1 MLRASRTPS
10 SGSSRVCQILSR
22 VKTKY
27 ACSRDNKQNITNFM
41 KVLHVSAE
49 CYPAAKAGGLGDV
62 AGALPKYLTASNCPA
77 AVILPKYKTKWIVA
91 QQWKEVFKGDFLLWK
106 TSISFSIQKLEGGA
120 LDFPLYVADIPGKY
134 DRPSVYLDEN
144 GKGFEDE
151 VERSLCFQQATLN
164 WVAQLADLP
173 QVIHC
178 HDHHTGLVPFMMKH
192 CPDFNRLAKIPSVFT
207 IHNAEYHG
215 TFGWERAQNLPL
227 FDGRIVGILDWD
239 RAINPLATA
248 IKCAWRLTTV
258 SPTYMKELQLS
269 SGNLSPLLKQEHT
282 KSKGI
287 LNGIDV
293 QVWNPKT
300 DQLIAENLKQSLKTI
315 KAKNKKSLKTKFT
328 IQNKLP
334 LITFIGRLA
343 GEKGAGILAPM
354 IEQFLAQGHKA
365 NFIILGTGEPL
376 IHFRLKLLAKKYPAF
391 VNVALEYNEQLA
403 HQLYAGSDFLIMP
416 SRVEPCGLNQMY
428 SMRYGT
434 IPIVRAV
441 GGLKDTVTDIGEPN
455 GRGIQFTHLVV
466 DDATNALARA
476 VTLYKNKK
484 AFETV
489 RTSITQVDFSWE
501 NSAKQYIDLYDSL
514 IALTN

>member
-1 MLRASRTPS
+1 
-10 SGSSRVCQILSR
+10 
-22 VKTKY
+22 
-27 ACSRDNKQNITNFM
+27 M

-62 AGALPKYLTASNCPA
+62 AGALPKYLIVSDCPA

-106 TSISFSIQKLEGGA
+106 TSISFSIQKLEGGT

-151 VERSLCFQQATLN
+151 VERSLCFQQATLH

-192 CPDFNRLAKIPSVFT
+192 CPDFNRLARIPSVFT
-207 IHNAEYHG
+207 IHNAEYQG
-215 TFGWERAQNLPL
+215 TFGWESVQNLPL
-227 FDGRIVGILDWD
+227 FDGRIGGILDWD

-287 LNGIDV
+287 LNGIDI

-300 DQLIAENLKQSLKTI
+300 DPLIAENLKQSLKTF
-315 KAKNKKSLKTKFT
+315 KAKNKKALNAKFT

-354 IEQFLAQGHKA
+354 IEQFIGQGHKA
-365 NFIILGTGEPL
+365 TFI
-376 IHFRLKLLAKKYPAF
+376 FCQCRLR
-391 VNVALEYNEQLA
+391 
-403 HQLYAGSDFLIMP
+403 I
-416 SRVEPCGLNQMY
+416 
-428 SMRYGT
+428 
-434 IPIVRAV
+434 
-441 GGLKDTVTDIGEPN
+441 
-455 GRGIQFTHLVV
+455 
-466 DDATNALARA
+466 
-476 VTLYKNKK
+476 
-484 AFETV
+484 
-489 RTSITQVDFSWE
+489 
-501 NSAKQYIDLYDSL
+501 
-514 IALTN
+514 